1 MAARN
6 IIKIAERIVRFWGN
20 PIPDSAAL
28 MIKHVLQVSGSL
40 ESAAVVQ

>member
-6 IIKIAERIVRFWGN
+6 IIKIAERIVRFWGS

-28 MIKHVLQVSGSL
+28 MIKHVLQFP
-40 ESAAVVQ
+40 ESNAPKSRL